1 MIPWGEQ
8 FDELQGRVVFGAN
21 KNTLEWQLGT
31 EIPAQLPD
39 QIIEALELGEEAADV
54 EGGLELELRPP

>member
-31 EIPAQLPD
+31 EMPAQLPG
-39 QIIEALELGEEAADV
+39 QIIEALELSEEAPDV
-54 EGGLELELRPP
+54 EGGLELELGPP